1 MSSGSAI
8 VAAATA
14 AIKVVTVFFIS
25 ILLQG
30 ATQQGWRRERYF
42 RR

>member
-1 MSSGSAI
+1 MGASAI

-14 AIKVVTVFFIS
+14 AIKVVTVLFIS

-30 ATQQGWRRERYF
+30 AALQG
-42 RR
+42 